1 MDQTNTRKN
10 FAITVHYFYSTKVL
24 MK

>member
-10 FAITVHYFYSTKVL
+10 FAIPVHYFYSTKVL